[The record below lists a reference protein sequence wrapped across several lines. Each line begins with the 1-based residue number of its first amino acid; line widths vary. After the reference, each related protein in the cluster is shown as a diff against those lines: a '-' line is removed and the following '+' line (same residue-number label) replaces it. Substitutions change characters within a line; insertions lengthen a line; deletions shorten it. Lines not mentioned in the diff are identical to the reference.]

1 MSWLCCSSAARAL
14 MDSLVSVELVGHGG
28 TTTWYWV
35 LAGEGKGWISG
46 WRSRTRQWGGIM
58 EGLLVRNLPRAR
70 TQDTRLFLL
79 ISVVAP
85 VSSGTISLEAL
96 LPQMLLVC
104 GPSRSHPFLLFDN
117 LLPQSHLFLQSLHV
131 ERLLFTLR
139 ITKLIINN
147 SMV

>member
-1 MSWLCCSSAARAL
+1 
-14 MDSLVSVELVGHGG
+14 
-28 TTTWYWV
+28 
-35 LAGEGKGWISG
+35 
-46 WRSRTRQWGGIM
+46 M

-70 TQDTRLFLL
+70 TQDTRLFLFIL
-79 ISVVAP
+79 VVAP

-117 LLPQSHLFLQSLHV
+117 LLPQSHLFLQPLHV

-139 ITKLIINN
+139 ITKLIIKMQWYNHSKLGHLLVRN
-147 SMV
+147 LFYNEHFIKMKITISSCVLLLLKAQTFC